1 MHTYYSTHTH
11 KIGYTHTHTHTHTAI
26 AVQQKAVKQ
35 LQTIM
40 ASLPVSKRPKTVQ
53 EIRDFVHK
61 YSSLINQIQTGTLP
75 DLAAPASS
83 QSTKSLSATPSSTAP
98 SSSILTTSLTGT
110 SLVPT
115 VSVSTVTDKG
125 GSTVKSTGASVGA
138 AMRPI
143 VVPINFGTPSTSLS
157 TQTASTVTTCSSIV
171 TIPRA
176 TLSSSAM
183 AQVDQH
189 FQNSLSAVSMKSSLN
204 TGKGLATVP
213 LSLQQSTQSHVTR
226 PVVVDLTQDSESSS
240 SKTGVRTQQS
250 NILSQSLPGLA
261 GTIHAPITTQFK
273 GSPTVSKNP
282 QQSVSSQG
290 VATSAGV
297 SSGIQAGVATPL
309 PPGLTLETL
318 AVLCRLP
325 ETELEKL
332 KLPAGLLSAIKVW
345 KDRQPAKK
353 GVNTVSKVGLFCSVL
368 YASVVLL
375 LFYIKHTLD

>member
-1 MHTYYSTHTH
+1 MKTTQH
-11 KIGYTHTHTHTHTAI
+11 THTHTHTHTAI

-40 ASLPVSKRPKTVQ
+40 ASLPISRRPKTVQ

-75 DLAAPASS
+75 DLSVSS
-83 QSTKSLSATPSSTAP
+83 QSTKTPGATSSTSAL
-98 SSSILTTSLTGT
+98 SSSLLTTSLTGT

-115 VSVSTVTDKG
+115 VSVSTATNKG
-125 GSTVKSTGASVGA
+125 DSNIKSTGASVGA
-138 AMRPI
+138 AMHSI
-143 VVPINFGTPSTSLS
+143 VVPINFGATSSSLS
-157 TQTASTVTTCSSIV
+157 TQTASTVSTCSSIV
-171 TIPRA
+171 TIPKA

-189 FQNSLSAVSMKSSLN
+189 FQNSLSAVTMKSSLS
-204 TGKGLATVP
+204 TGKGLPTVALP
-213 LSLQQSTQSHVTR
+213 LQQSTQSRVTK
-226 PVVVDLTQDSESSS
+226 PVVVDLTRDSDTS
-240 SKTGVRTQQS
+240 TGTRTQQS
-250 NILSQSLPGLA
+250 SNLTQSLPGLA
-261 GTIHAPITTQFK
+261 GTLHAPITTQFK
-273 GSPTVSKNP
+273 GSSTVSKNQ
-282 QQSVSSQG
+282 QQSNIVPSQG
-290 VATSAGV
+290 TATSSGV

-345 KDRQPAKK
+345 KDRQPTKK
-353 GVNTVSKVGLFCSVL
+353 GASTVSKVSLFVL
-368 YASVVLL
+368 CFMCCFWCNS
-375 LFYIKHTLD
+375 ISSTLHSFFSDVN